1 MKTQFQPKKES
12 EFENDSHIS
21 RKKKA
26 VAKKVSQKNLKNKH
40 IAYNLDDPDDVVAYE
55 RYLK

>member
-1 MKTQFQPKKES
+1 MKNQFRPKES
-12 EFENDSHIS
+12 EFENDSHIA

-26 VAKKVSQKNLKNKH
+26 TAKVLNKKTKEKAVLEYGLQDENDL
-40 IAYNLDDPDDVVAYE
+40 IEYE